1 MNLLLLKPND
11 VTSPGKASIYQ
22 DDRRFKHL
30 VSVLKADNGKQLKI
44 GLLGGDLGSAS
55 VLSATA
61 KQFDLAFSLH
71 TKPPAALPVKLIIA
85 LPRPKVVLRVLQSA
99 TTMGVKEIFLLN
111 AFKVEKAFW
120 SCEQLT
126 SASIEKSLVLGLEQA
141 RDTLLPAV
149 HLKKRFKPFVEDE
162 LIAISQNTHRVVAHP
177 SEETSGLGLLS
188 GPQTVVIGPEGGFI
202 PYEIEMMQA
211 RGFKPL
217 SLGPR
222 ILKSETAMISVLSR
236 IQITYP

>member
-1 MNLLLLKPND
+1 MIH
-11 VTSPGKASIYQ
+11 PGKASIYQ

-30 VSVLKADNGKQLKI
+30 TSVLKADSGKQLKI
-44 GLLGGDLGSAS
+44 GLLNSELGTGSI
-55 VLSATA
+55 VSAT
-61 KQFDLAFSLH
+61 KEKFDLEFTLG
-71 TKPPAALPVKLIIA
+71 TKPPAPLPVKLVIA

-99 TTMGVKEIFLLN
+99 TTLGVKEIFLLN
-111 AFKVEKAFW
+111 ALRVEKAFW

-126 SASIEKSLVLGLEQA
+126 AESIEKSLLLGLEQA
-141 RDTLLPAV
+141 RDTVMPKV

-162 LIAISQNTHRVVAHP
+162 LVAISENSNRLVAHP
-177 SEETSGLGLLS
+177 SESASEYESGLGILS

-202 PYEIEMMQA
+202 PYEIEMLKA
-211 RGFKPL
+211 HGFNPL

>member
-1 MNLLLLKPND
+1 MNLLLLKPSD
-11 VTSPGKASIYQ
+11 LTSPGNASIYQ

-30 VSVLKADNGKQLKI
+30 VSVLKADTGKQLKV
-44 GLLGGDLGSAS
+44 GLLNGDIGSAS
-55 VLSATA
+55 IVSFTA
-61 KQFDLAFSLH
+61 KQFDLEFILDS
-71 TKPPAALPVKLIIA
+71 KPPAPLPVKLIIA

-99 TTMGVKEIFLLN
+99 TTLGVKQIYLLN

-126 SASIEKSLVLGLEQA
+126 SASIEKSLLLGLEQA
-141 RDTLLPAV
+141 RDTVMPNV

-162 LIAISQNTHRVVAHP
+162 LTTLSENSHRVVAHP
-177 SEETSGLGLLS
+177 SEAASGLELLS
-188 GPQTVVIGPEGGFI
+188 GPQTIVIGPEGGFI
-202 PYEIEMMQA
+202 PYEIEMLQSH
-211 RGFKPL
+211 GFKPM